1 MQRLF
6 GKSRAEEFG
15 FTLAEFCAVVNEVV
29 GRALPGPRS
38 ESERSQFI
46 ESLHLEDL
54 VLVRACA
61 RGQQAAWDR
70 FLLLYRSKLYAAA
83 RAIAREDSVAREL
96 ADSLCADLFGT
107 RTREDGSR
115 VTKLESYSGRGSL
128 EGWLKAVLAQQYVDR
143 LRSQRKMVSLDESVE
158 CHSAAAVIGLP
169 PAEHREVSEA
179 TDAVLAELSA
189 EERYLLAAYYLDG
202 RSLAAIGQTLKVHES
217 TIKRRIERT
226 MVDLRKKILARL
238 SKAGISRAAA
248 EEMLEL
254 DVRDLGVDVRNRLA
268 QERQA

>member
-6 GKSRAEEFG
+6 VKSRAEEFG
-15 FTLAEFCAVVNEVV
+15 FTLAEFCAAVNEAA
-29 GRALPGPRS
+29 GRALQGLRS
-38 ESERSQFI
+38 ESERSHFI
-46 ESLHLEDL
+46 ESLHLEEL
-54 VLVRACA
+54 VLARACA
-61 RGQQAAWDR
+61 RGNQAAWDR

-83 RAIAREDSVAREL
+83 RAISRDDSVAREL
-96 ADSLCADLFGT
+96 ADSLYADLFGT

-115 VTKLESYSGRGSL
+115 VTKLDSYSGRGSL

-143 LRSQRKMVSLDESVE
+143 LRSQPKMVSLDENVE
-158 CHSAAAVIGLP
+158 CRSAAAVGGPP
-169 PAEHREVSEA
+169 PAEHRQVNEA
-179 TDAVLAELSA
+179 TDAVLGELSA

-202 RSLAAIGQTLKVHES
+202 KTLAAIGHTLKVHES

-238 SKAGISRAAA
+238 SKSGITRAAA
-248 EEMLEL
+248 EEILEL
-254 DVRDLGVDVRNRLA
+254 DVRDLEVDVRNRLA